1 MTVVCL
7 FLPITIPTNLSHIR
21 AYIHIYDVGICIF
34 QCQLVVGMLL
44 LKDSLCVCTV
54 QCVYMCFSSKT
65 EVWLLLN
72 VCLCEVV
79 LKWMQKD
86 QHMGWKYMQINVRG
100 STIVAYAYLVFSY
113 LYSNYLDILRA
124 SEIVKCYVM
133 ILNFNLLSIIFS
145 LKHAFNSPYYA

>member
-1 MTVVCL
+1 
-7 FLPITIPTNLSHIR
+7 
-21 AYIHIYDVGICIF
+21 
-34 QCQLVVGMLL
+34 
-44 LKDSLCVCTV
+44 
-54 QCVYMCFSSKT
+54 
-65 EVWLLLN
+65 
-72 VCLCEVV
+72 
-79 LKWMQKD
+79 
-86 QHMGWKYMQINVRG
+86 MQINVRG